1 MKVFLGTKWEW
12 NVYTILERLFCTLS
26 LVQLSLPWPRFTTID
41 TIQSSL
47 CTFKN
52 VLNKIFGLFA
62 AVSAFFQRTMLM
74 I

>member
-1 MKVFLGTKWEW
+1 MKVFLGAKWEW

-41 TIQSSL
+41 TEQSS
-47 CTFKN
+47 FKN